1 MSYVIGMGPRAIP
14 GDFYLPGPPWL
25 YNPQFL
31 RVALDK
37 LAQEGP

>member
-1 MSYVIGMGPRAIP
+1 
-14 GDFYLPGPPWL
+14 LPGPPWL